1 MRRFGMEPIWT
12 TEDTRNA
19 ILASLIPGATA
30 FTAFAVFANDR
41 NVIDWWTHAK
51 KPDWAPRNSL
61 VYSVFD
67 IATLSP
73 LGYASYLVYKNG
85 GGLQYTDTKM
95 ALGLYGLNVVFAL
108 TTIPIIKKRSFT
120 SLFRNTVL
128 LNATAIGAAFAFY
141 KIDKTA
147 GQFLI
152 PYAIWTGFYALLT
165 YSMSKE
171 NVPGH

>member
-1 MRRFGMEPIWT
+1 MRRFGIEPIWT
-12 TEDTRNA
+12 SEDTRNA

-41 NVIDWWTHAK
+41 NVVDWWTHAK
-51 KPDWAPRNSL
+51 KPNWAPKDPV
-61 VYSVFD
+61 VYSLFD
-67 IATLSP
+67 IVTLSP

-85 GGLQYTDTKM
+85 GGLHYTDTKV
-95 ALGLYGLNVVFAL
+95 ALGLYGLNTIFAL
-108 TTIPIIKKRSFT
+108 TTIPLIKKRNFT

-147 GQFLI
+147 GQLLL

-171 NVPGH
+171 NVSEH

>member
-1 MRRFGMEPIWT
+1 MRRFGIEPIWT
-12 TEDTRNA
+12 SEDTRNA

-41 NVIDWWTHAK
+41 NVVDWWTHAK
-51 KPDWAPRNSL
+51 KPNWAPKDPV
-61 VYSVFD
+61 VYSLFD
-67 IATLSP
+67 IVTLSP

-85 GGLQYTDTKM
+85 GGLHYTDTKV
-95 ALGLYGLNVVFAL
+95 ALGLYGLNTIFAL
-108 TTIPIIKKRSFT
+108 TTIPLIKKRNFT

-147 GQFLI
+147 GECIRTLTLLKHRFGFLC
-152 PYAIWTGFYALLT
+152 A
-165 YSMSKE
+165 SKKSKL
-171 NVPGH
+171 